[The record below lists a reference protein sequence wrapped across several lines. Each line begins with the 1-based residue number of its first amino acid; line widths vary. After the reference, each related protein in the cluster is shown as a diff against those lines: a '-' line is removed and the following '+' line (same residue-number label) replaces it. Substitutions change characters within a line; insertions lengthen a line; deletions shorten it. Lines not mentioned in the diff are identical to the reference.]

1 VAHETHRVWSDPH
14 QVACLVGSVTARD
27 LDATPIHLLSYDSII
42 SRVAEDPVARW
53 RMVKASNPDWES
65 LGGHYRVRLENNWID
80 VPDDAV
86 SPTEPGGA
94 HDCMAD
100 ASWQSNLDP
109 LLHTGKYD
117 LEIISVR
124 PIKMIGLIDRR
135 TVRILVT
142 P

>member
-1 VAHETHRVWSDPH
+1 MADGER
-14 QVACLVGSVTARD
+14 
-27 LDATPIHLLSYDSII
+27 
-42 SRVAEDPVARW
+42 
-53 RMVKASNPDWES
+53 SNPDWES

-142 P
+142 PWFCIASHGYGAVQVPPSARAAGALEW